1 MLSLCTLSVMAG
13 LGLEWQPVM
22 AFGFAISFFF
32 SPHHTAI
39 ELAARPLTMLHIVL
53 NQPLN
58 CGHFLVGQVQV
69 ALDVHDKVWCKH
81 PTWQGATSKAVYV
94 EPTQQNT
101 LLLSTVNIPLHL
113 LSYPKPSLQG
123 APSHTIKFFHHCAHT
138 KPWKWPQEPAWLD
151 HSPCGGTSHDYMNL
165 LWAKCIYSKEA
176 CICSTYTATWAY
188 TAKTTSKHTT
198 G

>member
-13 LGLEWQPVM
+13 MGLEWQPVM

-69 ALDVHDKVWCKH
+69 ALDVHDKV
-81 PTWQGATSKAVYV
+81 
-94 EPTQQNT
+94 
-101 LLLSTVNIPLHL
+101 
-113 LSYPKPSLQG
+113 
-123 APSHTIKFFHHCAHT
+123 
-138 KPWKWPQEPAWLD
+138 
-151 HSPCGGTSHDYMNL
+151 
-165 LWAKCIYSKEA
+165 
-176 CICSTYTATWAY
+176 
-188 TAKTTSKHTT
+188 
-198 G
+198 